1 MQWVPPLL
9 FGLSAGA
16 LTDRLDRRLIV
27 LSVDLGRAAILA
39 LLTLAVATD
48 QCFDRRGA
56 DALFVLT
63 IFTFDITFGAAWS
76 VLVLYATQRLG
87 LGEVGFG
94 LVTTVTAV
102 GGLAGTVCCVWIT
115 RWVSLGT

>member
-1 MQWVPPLL
+1 ML

-27 LSVDLGRAAILA
+27 RSVDLGRAAILA

-56 DALFVLT
+56 DALFVLAAAEVFADNSSQTLLPMLVAREDMALADSRLAASPAVRTLVLT

-76 VLVLYATQRLG
+76 VLVLYAT
-87 LGEVGFG
+87 
-94 LVTTVTAV
+94 
-102 GGLAGTVCCVWIT
+102 
-115 RWVSLGT
+115 